1 VIFLEVQKRDELL
14 VDIAA
19 QARRYPDAIKVE
31 TPDVGPDGTGAT
43 DHLIMIPWSCN
54 SAARCPCLLPPLRIF
69 FPAAPASLRR
79 SCGRQPTNRQA
90 DLSQILIALTLTRVA
105 SVLWLAPRC

>member
-1 VIFLEVQKRDELL
+1 MIFLEVQKRDELL

-43 DHLIMIPWSCN
+43 DHLIMIPWSWN
-54 SAARCPCLLPPLRIF
+54 SAAAAPVCCHPCESSSLPPPLLFEGVAAGSQRIAKPISHRF
-69 FPAAPASLRR
+69 SL
-79 SCGRQPTNRQA
+79 P
-90 DLSQILIALTLTRVA
+90 LH
-105 SVLWLAPRC
+105 